1 MSIWEKAD
9 LSVWLAFNRTKD
21 KTDQNMIFLFLFL
34 LGFVDGGGHLDRP
47 WFRWRDGV
55 IPFTFQQIDALDRE
69 VVKDTMALIEQ
80 RTCLRFQERS
90 FAPSGHRLVV
100 QGAKKS
106 CLRAADGVPT

>member
-1 MSIWEKAD
+1 
-9 LSVWLAFNRTKD
+9 
-21 KTDQNMIFLFLFL
+21 MIFLFLL
-34 LGFVDGGGHLDRP
+34 LILGFVDGGGHLDRP